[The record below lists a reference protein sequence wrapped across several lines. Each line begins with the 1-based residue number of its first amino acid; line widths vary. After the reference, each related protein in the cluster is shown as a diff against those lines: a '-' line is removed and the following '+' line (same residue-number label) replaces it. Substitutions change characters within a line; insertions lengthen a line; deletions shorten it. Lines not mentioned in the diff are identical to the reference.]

1 MMIRLTKYKISGI
14 RYFHNAAVFREEDHP
29 RDESGKFGEGG
40 SSGMEDPAIVNLP
53 LSKRGDIDKQIDKYK
68 EQQQKE
74 KAKRDKKAETEH
86 KAKMTSIKAKAK
98 EYFDRHID
106 SIIKIMGGKAKPTE
120 IKSLFRDYVSN
131 NPERL
136 VKIVDKFIQEGK
148 LKENACGKV
157 KIYRAPRYFTNG
169 VVVNFDEEKHP
180 RDESGR
186 FGKGG
191 GGEAGGDNKNPS
203 ENQPDSNLTEKQK
216 EQVGTKQFKNW
227 FGKSKVTDKN
237 GNPLVVYHGTN
248 KEFDS
253 FSPGNIF
260 FSKDM
265 DYAEAMV
272 EERGGGKVLETY
284 VRIENPKHIK
294 MKPGEFS
301 YPQAEKKIIEDARNE
316 GYDGL
321 IIDYDV
327 EEEYMKNTF
336 FVAFSPEQI
345 KSATDNEGS
354 FDPNTSQINN
364 SSKTVKVYRARA

>member
-1 MMIRLTKYKISGI
+1 MMVKLTNYKIKGV

-29 RDESGKFGEGG
+29 RDESG
-40 SSGMEDPAIVNLP
+40 
-53 LSKRGDIDKQIDKYK
+53 
-68 EQQQKE
+68 
-74 KAKRDKKAETEH
+74 
-86 KAKMTSIKAKAK
+86 
-98 EYFDRHID
+98 
-106 SIIKIMGGKAKPTE
+106 
-120 IKSLFRDYVSN
+120 
-131 NPERL
+131 
-136 VKIVDKFIQEGK
+136 
-148 LKENACGKV
+148 
-157 KIYRAPRYFTNG
+157 
-169 VVVNFDEEKHP
+169 
-180 RDESGR
+180 R
-186 FGKGG
+186 FGKGS
-191 GGEAGGDNKNPS
+191 GESVSGENKNPS
-203 ENQPDSNLTEKQK
+203 ENQPESNLTESQKKQV
-216 EQVGTKQFKNW
+216 ETKNFKNW
-227 FGKSKVTDKN
+227 FGKSKVTDKD
-237 GNPLVVYHGTN
+237 GKPLVVYHGTN
-248 KEFDS
+248 KEFTS
-253 FSPGNIF
+253 FNPGNIF
-260 FSKDM
+260 FSKDV

-345 KSATDNEGS
+345 KSATDNDGS